1 MAKSKKE
8 VEQITLNEL
17 INDELS
23 TRTDTLKILTEE
35 FKVYQD
41 ISTLFQD
48 NIKAN
53 KRQAGIIGDIVD
65 ATKSVFENQKS
76 ITEENF
82 QQVDLSKLERDL
94 VREGVQD
101 TGQIIAKLKEKQNIQ
116 KETNRIVNLQANT
129 YKSIGDSIDG
139 FIQKIP
145 GIGGILSDVLGTNE
159 LGKEMSDSFRTSIEQ
174 VFAGGG
180 FGDNI
185 QQGMVEGATSGAV
198 EGAISKGF
206 FKGSKMGSI
215 LGLAGL
221 GALVSIGFQQG
232 LESLGPINTVKR
244 TFFGGAFDG
253 LREAFGNV
261 NKASF
266 ANLFSIKRLG
276 FLFGISADESAKILQ
291 AQTEISGISDKQAR
305 TIQTQ
310 ISRFA
315 ALRGVLPKD
324 VIGDLANNTELF
336 AKFAQ
341 DGGTNLGLAA
351 VQAKQ
356 LGLSLSTVG
365 TIAESVLD
373 FQTSIESE
381 LQASLL
387 IGRQLNLNR
396 ARELALAGDLAGLQ
410 QEVVRLVGSEQEL
423 NRLNV
428 IQRKSLA
435 NALGITVAELGRLA
449 GGEVELG
456 STEVQQN
463 TQAVKALTL
472 VIGANVAA
480 RGATALIRGGG
491 AFGSIAN
498 TTATA
503 LGTSRLAS
511 STAIF
516 AGRAAA
522 VLGPIG
528 ILVSVATGI
537 YGLVSGIKALSQKT
551 ADSNDLI
558 VGNTRGNQF
567 TPFSSTEA
575 LAS

>member
-1 MAKSKKE
+1 MAKSKAVENQELLNKFLEKE
-8 VEQITLNEL
+8 E
-17 INDELS
+17 S
-23 TRTDTLKILTEE
+23 TREKSLKLLEKE
-35 FKVYQD
+35 FGLGQDLARVY
-41 ISTLFQD
+41 SGNL
-48 NIKAN
+48 
-53 KRQAGIIGDIVD
+53 D
-65 ATKSVFENQKS
+65 ATKEQAKQYGTLIDKAKEVLDNNKS

-94 VREGVQD
+94 MREGVQD

-139 FIQKIP
+139 FVQKIP

-159 LGKEMSDSFRTSIEQ
+159 LGKEMSDSFRTSIEK
-174 VFAGGG
+174 VFTGGG
-180 FGDNI
+180 FGDNVS
-185 QQGMVEGATSGAV
+185 QGMVEGATSGAV
-198 EGAISKGF
+198 EAGF
-206 FKGSKMGSI
+206 FKTMFKGSNAALTLS
-215 LGLAGL
+215 LAGL
-221 GALVSIGFQQG
+221 GALVSIGFQEG
-232 LESLGPINTVKR
+232 LESLGVKNSIKR
-244 TFFGGAFDG
+244 TIFGGTFDAF
-253 LREAFGNV
+253 REAFGNI
-261 NKASF
+261 NRATLG
-266 ANLFSIKRLG
+266 NLSSLRLQS
-276 FLFGISADESAKILQ
+276 FLFGTSADESVKILQ
-291 AQTEISGISDKQAR
+291 AQTEIAGVTDKQAL

-341 DGGTNLGLAA
+341 DGGRNLGLAA

-373 FQTSIESE
+373 FQTSIENE

-423 NRLNV
+423 NKLNV

-449 GGEVELG
+449 GGEVELQ

-463 TQAVKALTL
+463 TQAIKVLTAALT
-472 VIGANVAA
+472 GAAVGTAVRPLQQLGVNLLAA
-480 RGATALIRGGG
+480 GGATA
-491 AFGSIAN
+491 
-498 TTATA
+498 TATR
-503 LGTSRLAS
+503 LGTIGAGVSFGPLVGTLTLIA
-511 STAIF
+511 TAIP
-516 AGRAAA
+516 
-522 VLGPIG
+522 LI
-528 ILVSVATGI
+528 TG
-537 YGLVSGIKALSQKT
+537 YLRSMS
-551 ADSNDLI
+551 DSNDLI
-558 VGNTRGNQF
+558 AGNTKGSAGSFPGFMGEIN
-567 TPFSSTEA
+567 
-575 LAS
+575 

>member
-1 MAKSKKE
+1 MAKSKQE
-8 VEQITLNEL
+8 EQQLTLNKL
-17 INDELS
+17 INEELS
-23 TRTDTLKILTEE
+23 TRKDTLKILTEE
-35 FKVYQD
+35 FKVYED
-41 ISTLFQD
+41 LSALFNN

-53 KRQAGIIGDIVD
+53 RTQAGVIGDIVD

-82 QQVDLSKLERDL
+82 QQVDLAKIERDL

-101 TGQIIAKLKEKQNIQ
+101 TGQIIAKLKAKQNIQ

-159 LGKEMSDSFRTSIEQ
+159 LGKEMSDSFRLSIEK

-180 FGDNI
+180 FGDNVS
-185 QQGMVEGATSGAV
+185 QGIIEGATSGAV
-198 EGAISKGF
+198 EAGF
-206 FKGSKMGSI
+206 FKTILKSSKFGMIAS
-215 LGLAGL
+215 LAGL
-221 GALVSIGFQQG
+221 GGLVSLGFSQG
-232 LESLGPINTVKR
+232 LESLNVVNTFKR
-244 TFFGGAFDG
+244 TISGGAFDA
-253 LREAFGNV
+253 LNEAFGNI
-261 NKASF
+261 NKATF
-266 ANLFSIKRLG
+266 RNLSSLKLQS
-276 FLFGISADESAKILQ
+276 FLFGTSADESAKILQ
-291 AQTEISGISDKQAR
+291 AQTEIAGLTDKQAFA
-305 TIQTQ
+305 IQKQ
-310 ISRFA
+310 IGRFA

-324 VIGDLANNTELF
+324 VLSDLASNTELF

-341 DGGTNLGLAA
+341 DGGRNLGLAA
-351 VQAKQ
+351 VQAKE
-356 LGLSLSTVG
+356 LGLGLSTVG

-449 GGEVELG
+449 GGEVDLQ
-456 STEVQQN
+456 STDTQQN
-463 TQAVKALTL
+463 TQAVRNLTL
-472 VIGANVAA
+472 VLATTTAGLGARAGFAGRVGLAQGIV
-480 RGATALIRGGG
+480 RRGGG
-491 AFGSIAN
+491 RVL
-498 TTATA
+498 ATRAAA
-503 LGTSRLAS
+503 LLGVAS
-511 STAIF
+511 GGGALL
-516 AGRAAA
+516 AA
-522 VLGPIG
+522 VLGVGSILG
-528 ILVSVATGI
+528 IIRSLM
-537 YGLVSGIKALSQKT
+537 QKT

-558 VGNTRGNQF
+558 AGNTRGNKF

-575 LAS
+575 LAN

>member
-1 MAKSKKE
+1 MAKSKSEQNQEKLNNLLTQELDKRKETRDILKEQLGLEDDLATLYAKNVNANKAQAKLVGETLDKAKE
-8 VEQITLNEL
+8 VL
-17 INDELS
+17 
-23 TRTDTLKILTEE
+23 
-35 FKVYQD
+35 
-41 ISTLFQD
+41 D
-48 NIKAN
+48 NN
-53 KRQAGIIGDIVD
+53 
-65 ATKSVFENQKS
+65 KS

-94 VREGVQD
+94 MREGVQD
-101 TGQIIAKLKEKQNIQ
+101 TGQIIAKLKAKQNIQ
-116 KETNRIVNLQANT
+116 KETNRIVNLQANQ
-129 YKSIGDSIDG
+129 YKSIGDSMDG
-139 FIQKIP
+139 FVQKIP
-145 GIGGILSDVLGTNE
+145 GIGGVLSDVLGTNE
-159 LGKEMSDSFRTSIEQ
+159 LGKEMSDSFRTSIEK
-174 VFAGGG
+174 VFTGGG
-180 FGDNI
+180 FGDNVS
-185 QQGMVEGATSGAV
+185 QGMVEGATSGAV

-232 LESLGPINTVKR
+232 LESLGPINTIKR

-253 LREAFGNV
+253 LKEAFGNV

-291 AQTEISGISDKQAR
+291 AQTEISGVSDKQAR
-305 TIQTQ
+305 AIQTQ

-324 VIGDLANNTELF
+324 VISDLANNTELF

-341 DGGTNLGLAA
+341 DGGRNLGLAA

-356 LGLSLSTVG
+356 LGLGLSTVG
-365 TIAESVLD
+365 NIAENILD
-373 FQTSIESE
+373 FQSSIESE

-423 NRLNV
+423 NKLNV

-435 NALGITVAELGRLA
+435 SALGITVAELGRLA
-449 GGEVELG
+449 GGEVELQ

-463 TQAVKALTL
+463 TQAIKILTQALALRTAAAAAPVAGRL
-472 VIGANVAA
+472 ISNVA
-480 RGATALIRGGG
+480 G
-491 AFGSIAN
+491 
-498 TTATA
+498 TATA
-503 LGTSRLAS
+503 GAALRAGGAGLLRLVPQVAGI
-511 STAIF
+511 AIALQGLNMLMNRI
-516 AGRAAA
+516 AG
-522 VLGPIG
+522 
-528 ILVSVATGI
+528 
-537 YGLVSGIKALSQKT
+537 
-551 ADSNDLI
+551 SNDQI
-558 VGNTRGNQF
+558 AGNTKTTDNF
-567 TPFSSTEA
+567 TPFTSTEA
-575 LAS
+575 LAN

>member
-1 MAKSKKE
+1 MAKSKQE
-8 VEQITLNEL
+8 EQQLTLNKL
-17 INDELS
+17 INEELS
-23 TRTDTLKILTEE
+23 TRKDTLKILTEE
-35 FKVYQD
+35 FKVYED
-41 ISTLFQD
+41 LSALFNN

-53 KRQAGIIGDIVD
+53 RTQAGVIGDIVD

-82 QQVDLSKLERDL
+82 QQVDLAKIERDL

-159 LGKEMSDSFRTSIEQ
+159 LGKEMSDSFRLSIEK

-180 FGDNI
+180 FGDNVS
-185 QQGMVEGATSGAV
+185 QGIIEGATSGAV
-198 EGAISKGF
+198 EAGF
-206 FKGSKMGSI
+206 FKTIFQASKGGLIAS
-215 LGLAGL
+215 LAGF
-221 GALVSIGFQQG
+221 GAVVSLGFQQG
-232 LESLGPINTVKR
+232 LESLGLKNTLKR
-244 TFFGGAFDG
+244 TIFGGTFDA
-253 LREAFGNV
+253 LNEAFGNL
-261 NKASF
+261 NKATF
-266 ANLFSIKRLG
+266 ANLTGLRIQS
-276 FLFGISADESAKILQ
+276 FLFGTSADESAKILQ
-291 AQTEISGISDKQAR
+291 AQTEISGVTDKQALA
-305 TIQTQ
+305 IQTQ
-310 ISRFA
+310 VSRFA

-324 VIGDLANNTELF
+324 VISDLANNTELF

-341 DGGTNLGLAA
+341 DGGRNLGLAA

-356 LGLSLSTVG
+356 LGLGLSTVG

-423 NRLNV
+423 NKLNV

-449 GGEVELG
+449 GGEVELQ

-463 TQAVKALTL
+463 TQAVRTLTT
-472 VIGANVAA
+472 VIGASIAA
-480 RGATALIRGGG
+480 RGFSALGRAGG
-491 AFGSIAN
+491 AQGQIARAIGGVSAGPLR
-498 TTATA
+498 TAGIGA
-503 LGTSRLAS
+503 
-511 STAIF
+511 AI
-516 AGRAAA
+516 GRGAAF
-522 VLGPIG
+522 LGPVGVG
-528 ILVSVATGI
+528 ISILTLI
-537 YGLVSGIKALSQKT
+537 YGALQGIRAFSQKT

-558 VGNTRGNQF
+558 AGNTRGNKF

-575 LAS
+575 LAN